1 MEKKTKHIAS
11 VSLGVM
17 AAGFAATF
25 ALPGS
30 AAGVQLLQSG
40 FEAGLVG
47 GLADWFAVTALF
59 RHPLGIP
66 IPHTALLPR
75 NREKVTNALVSAI
88 ENELLSKASIT
99 AKLGSV
105 RLTAA
110 LLELLAREDARGPLA
125 AGAAAA
131 LQGLVRHTPHELLV
145 PFAAEQAKEALRG
158 AAVAPLLRRL
168 GELIAERGLDERAF
182 DALLGKAELWIERP
196 DTRDTLGR
204 LALGAFEKLEVG
216 GFMGFAVNAFMGYL
230 NEDKLGGIIQ
240 NFVRSYLLELQ
251 LPHHPRREEALVF
264 VRSQLLELSRS
275 EQLAEQLEQ
284 WKTEQLEKLDLTEPI
299 GRMLA
304 SLQERLAAA
313 LGEPGFAERTMRPM
327 LDRALDGLQGNGQL
341 QERLD
346 AWLREQLIRLVEA
359 NHAKIGQ
366 LVRDNVNKLD
376 NETLIAMMED
386 KVGKD
391 LQWIRVNGAVC
402 GFLIGIVLGA
412 VKIWAQ

>member
-1 MEKKTKHIAS
+1 MKKKSKYIAS

-17 AAGFAATF
+17 AAGFAASF
-25 ALPGS
+25 ALPGGT
-30 AAGVQLLQSG
+30 AWALLLQSG

-47 GLADWFAVTALF
+47 GLADWFAVTAMF

-105 RLTAA
+105 RLTGA
-110 LLELLAREDARGPLA
+110 LLELAAREDARARLA
-125 AGAAAA
+125 AVAAAA
-131 LQGLVRHTPHELLV
+131 LQGLVRHVPHELLV

-158 AAVAPLLRRL
+158 AELAPLLRRL
-168 GELIAERGLDERAF
+168 GELVAERGLEERAF
-182 DALLGKAELWIERP
+182 DALLEKAELWLERP
-196 DTRDTLGR
+196 ETRDSLGR
-204 LALGAFEKLEVG
+204 MALGAFEKLEVG

-230 NEDKLGGIIQ
+230 NEDKLGGILQ
-240 NFVRSYLLELQ
+240 NFGRSYLFEMRM
-251 LPHHPRREEALVF
+251 PHHPRRDEALAF
-264 VRSQLLELSRS
+264 VRRQLQELSRS
-275 EQLAEQLEQ
+275 ERLAELLEQ
-284 WKTEQLEKLDLTEPI
+284 WKAEQLDKLDLSEPI

-313 LGEPGFAERTMRPM
+313 LAEPGFAERTLLP
-327 LDRALDGLQGNGQL
+327 LLERALEGIRANEELQG
-341 QERLD
+341 RID
-346 AWLREQLIRLVEA
+346 VWLREQLVRLVEA

-386 KVGKD
+386 KIGKD

-412 VKIWAQ
+412 VKILA

>member
-1 MEKKTKHIAS
+1 MEKKSKHIAS

-17 AAGFAATF
+17 AAGFAASF
-25 ALPGS
+25 ALPGG
-30 AAGVQLLQSG
+30 AAWGQLLQSG

-105 RLTAA
+105 RLTGT
-110 LLELLAREDARGPLA
+110 LLTLLAREDAREKLA

-131 LQGLVRHTPHELLV
+131 LQGLVRHVPHELLV
-145 PFAAEQAKEALRG
+145 PFAAEQAKAALRG

-182 DALLGKAELWIERP
+182 DALLEKAELWIERP
-196 DTRDTLGR
+196 ETRDTLGR
-204 LALGAFEKLEVG
+204 MALGAFEKLEVG

-230 NEDKLGGIIQ
+230 NEEKLGGIIQ
-240 NFVRSYLLELQ
+240 NFGRSYLLELR
-251 LPHHPRREEALVF
+251 LPHHPRREEALAF
-264 VRSQLLELSRS
+264 FRRQLLELSRS
-275 EQLAEQLEQ
+275 ERLAELLEQ
-284 WKTEQLEKLDLTEPI
+284 WKAEQLDALDLSEPI

-304 SLQERLAAA
+304 TMQERLAAA
-313 LGEPGFAERTMRPM
+313 IGEPGFAERTLQPL
-327 LDRALDGLQGNGQL
+327 LDRALDGVGANEELQG
-341 QERLD
+341 RID
-346 AWLREQLIRLVEA
+346 AWLREQLVRLVEA

-376 NETLIAMMED
+376 NEKLIAMMED
-386 KVGKD
+386 KIGKD

-412 VKIWAQ
+412 VKILA